1 MVSLEGWVQSH
12 INHLRAPLK
21 SRTMFGPA
29 GRAVIRSK
37 GERVIFGPDGQP
49 VHVIELPEGGTQ
61 IEHDDEDGNYHLHAN
76 IRPQT
81 IRLRLDVN

>member
-1 MVSLEGWVQSH
+1 MNGLEGWVQSH

-61 IEHDDEDGNYHLHAN
+61 IEHDDERGDYHLHAA
-76 IRPQT
+76 IRPQPIT
-81 IRLRLDVN
+81 LRLSID